1 MAVGGG
7 RSGAEEVGGKA
18 ASTMAVEPGA
28 IGAGVVTSAGAVA
41 MVWCRGRTGRL
52 GVPRASD
59 GAEEGSGRSA
69 GEGAFGGGFAE
80 GAAVLGEDGEGE
92 VLGLGG
98 GVGGAAE
105 GEFIRRG
112 EEGADGRLGA
122 PDEELAERK
131 FVGSGDV
138 DEVAVGPEEVVE
150 ELVWVDGEAVDLG
163 VDGLGEEVVGGG
175 GEHEATVLGW
185 KGKARGR
192 AGVE

>member
-7 RSGAEEVGGKA
+7 RSRAEEVGGKA
-18 ASTMAVEPGA
+18 ASTVAVEPGA

-41 MVWCRGRTGRL
+41 MAWCRGRTGRL
-52 GVPRASD
+52 GVRRASD
-59 GAEEGSGRSA
+59 GAEEGAGGTA

-92 VLGLGG
+92 VLGLGS

-105 GEFIRRG
+105 GEFIRRV

-122 PDEELAERK
+122 PDEELAERE
-131 FVGSGDV
+131 FVGGGDV
-138 DEVAVGPEEVVE
+138 DEVAVGLEEVVE

-163 VDGLGEEVVGGG
+163 VDGLGEGVVGGG
-175 GEHEATVLGW
+175 GEHE
-185 KGKARGR
+185 GKVPRGQAGARGR
-192 AGVE
+192 MDLE